1 MTGMLSK
8 TGGAA
13 ITIVDSATSSSD
25 LVWAAAAQ
33 DAPSGTAF
41 LVREQTAGRGRRG
54 TGWSSARGGMY
65 FSILLRPAIS
75 QRLWFGLSFV
85 AALAI
90 RQELARCLADVP
102 VMLKWPNDV
111 LVGGAKISGILLE
124 SGAASGA
131 HLDWVCVGMG
141 LNLAHYPD
149 DTPYLATSIAA
160 HTGHRPGNLST
171 LEVLASAFER
181 YYQQWQQF
189 GFSVIVTKWRQQAH
203 NLGREIT
210 VRLENSE
217 LTGVFEDIDETGA
230 LLLCAEDGQHHIVS
244 AGDVFFR

>member
-1 MTGMLSK
+1 MIALPEIYQLVHFET
-8 TGGAA
+8 
-13 ITIVDSATSSSD
+13 VDSTNEEAKR
-25 LVWAAAAQ
+25 LGAQ
-33 DAPSGTAF
+33 KVVQPHWILADA
-41 LVREQTAGRGRRG
+41 QTAGRGRRG
-54 TGWSSARGGMY
+54 RTWQSPKGNLMTSVYLPGRIETVKAG
-65 FSILLRPAIS
+65 
-75 QRLWFGLSFV
+75 QLSFV
-85 AALAI
+85 AGLALADTVASLI
-90 RQELARCLADVP
+90 GPDGAVSI
-102 VMLKWPNDV
+102 KWPNDV
-111 LVGGAKISGILLE
+111 LVDGAKISGILLE

-171 LEVLASAFER
+171 LEVLASAFES

-217 LTGVFEDIDETGA
+217 LTGVFEDIDQTGA